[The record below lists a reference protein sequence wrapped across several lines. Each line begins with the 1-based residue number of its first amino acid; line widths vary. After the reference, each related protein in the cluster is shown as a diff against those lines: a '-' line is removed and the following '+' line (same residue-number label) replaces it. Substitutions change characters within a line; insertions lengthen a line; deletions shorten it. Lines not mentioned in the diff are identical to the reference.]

1 MAIPSPRAS
10 PPPMKPFQTAPT
22 ARPTVPAL
30 PSIHVRAIITWLAIF
45 PLVALGMTAISPLTI
60 GWHPVL
66 RSLVLTL
73 IVVPLAVYAV
83 VPRLLAS
90 TTGRAR
96 SASSTSR
103 IVDAWLPMGLRH
115 QRPRPNPPKAST
127 GETA

>member
-1 MAIPSPRAS
+1 MNT
-10 PPPMKPFQTAPT
+10 FQTAPT

-30 PSIHVRAIITWLAIF
+30 PPIHVRAIITWLAIF

-83 VPRLLAS
+83 VPRLLALHH
-90 TTGRAR
+90 RLR
-96 SASSTSR
+96 SKR
-103 IVDAWLPMGLRH
+103 
-115 QRPRPNPPKAST
+115 
-127 GETA
+127 